1 MSKQI
6 TIKNNQ
12 NQEEQVELV
21 CYFKKDNS
29 KNYVFY
35 TKNEILKDGLLKL
48 YVADEN
54 NGMGLGITL
63 EEWNGLKGVMQ
74 DIISG
79 NVKDNI
85 KFQGVTGTIT
95 INDIKEILLNPA
107 YSSKILE
114 KYENSEAVI
123 NFNNENSNKS
133 LIANAFGGITETAPV
148 QENKEESLSIPSL
161 QNLTNESPA
170 PSVEISPIPTNKD
183 DLSKEPVSMNMSP
196 TEQIPTGLESLSS
209 LTNDI
214 NNITMPNAEVNVN
227 PLDMNNNGLNTTQNN
242 NEPTLENNNVALEQ
256 TNDQKAPEPEI
267 KDFGVGTEPRTNIF
281 DNITT
286 TPDFGI
292 SQAEINNENL
302 TTEPTNQ
309 TDNINKE
316 KVDAVGQFLEQS
328 AQNDNELSSLLE
340 QLSAFYKASAKN
352 KLEAAEI
359 DKNIAAL
366 VSKVIK
372 KIDTPQK
379 ETIVNDS
386 SGATL
391 LNNDNTL
398 NEQALNQMP
407 DNIIPIQE
415 NNVTENV
422 FKNIA

>member
-1 MSKQI
+1 MSRQI

-48 YVADEN
+48 YVANEN

-74 DIISG
+74 DIICG

-95 INDIKEILLNPA
+95 INDVKEILLNPA

-133 LIANAFGGITETAPV
+133 LIANAFGGINETAPGK
-148 QENKEESLSIPSL
+148 ENKEESLSIPSL
-161 QNLTNESPA
+161 QNLTNESPT
-170 PSVEISPIPTNKD
+170 PNVEISPIPTNKD

-214 NNITMPNAEVNVN
+214 NNIAMPNSEVNVN
-227 PLDMNNNGLNTTQNN
+227 PLDINNNVLKTTQ
-242 NEPTLENNNVALEQ
+242 NNNVALEQ
-256 TNDQKAPEPEI
+256 TNDQKTPEPEI
-267 KDFGVGTEPRTNIF
+267 KNFGVGTEPRTNIF

-292 SQAEINNENL
+292 SQSEINNDNL
-302 TTEPTNQ
+302 TTEATNQ
-309 TDNINKE
+309 TDSIDKE
-316 KVDAVGQFLEQS
+316 KVDAVGQFLEQN
-328 AQNDNELSSLLE
+328 AKNDNELSSLLE
-340 QLSAFYKASAKN
+340 QLASFYKASAKN

-359 DKNIAAL
+359 DKNIAEL
-366 VSKVIK
+366 VNKVIK

-379 ETIVNDS
+379 ETIVTDN

-407 DNIIPIQE
+407 DNLIPIQE

>member
-1 MSKQI
+1 MSRQI

-48 YVADEN
+48 YVANEN

-74 DIISG
+74 DIICG

-133 LIANAFGGITETAPV
+133 LIANAFGGITETAPGK
-148 QENKEESLSIPSL
+148 ENKEESLSIPSL
-161 QNLTNESPA
+161 QNLTNESPT
-170 PSVEISPIPTNKD
+170 PNIEISPIPTNKD

-214 NNITMPNAEVNVN
+214 NNIAMPNSEVNVN
-227 PLDMNNNGLNTTQNN
+227 PLDINNNVLKTTQ
-242 NEPTLENNNVALEQ
+242 NNNVALEQ
-256 TNDQKAPEPEI
+256 TNDQKTLEPEI
-267 KDFGVGTEPRTNIF
+267 KNFGVGTEPRTNIF

-286 TPDFGI
+286 IPDFGI
-292 SQAEINNENL
+292 SQSEINNDNL
-302 TTEPTNQ
+302 TTEATNQ
-309 TDNINKE
+309 TDSIDKE

-328 AQNDNELSSLLE
+328 AKNDNELSSLLE
-340 QLSAFYKASAKN
+340 QLASFYKASAKN

-359 DKNIAAL
+359 DKNIAEL

>member
-1 MSKQI
+1 MSRQI

-48 YVADEN
+48 YVANEN

-74 DIISG
+74 DIICG

-133 LIANAFGGITETAPV
+133 LIANAFGGITETAPGK
-148 QENKEESLSIPSL
+148 ENKEESLSIPSL
-161 QNLTNESPA
+161 QNLTNESPT
-170 PSVEISPIPTNKD
+170 SNIEISPIPTNKD

-214 NNITMPNAEVNVN
+214 NNIAMPNSEVNAN
-227 PLDMNNNGLNTTQNN
+227 PLDINNNVLKTTQ
-242 NEPTLENNNVALEQ
+242 NNNVALEQ
-256 TNDQKAPEPEI
+256 TNDQKTPEPEI
-267 KDFGVGTEPRTNIF
+267 KNFGVGTEPRTNIF

-286 TPDFGI
+286 IPDFGI
-292 SQAEINNENL
+292 SQSEINNDNL
-302 TTEPTNQ
+302 TTEATNQ
-309 TDNINKE
+309 TDSIDKE

-328 AQNDNELSSLLE
+328 AKNDNELSSLLE
-340 QLSAFYKASAKN
+340 QLASFYKASAKN

-359 DKNIAAL
+359 DKNIAEL

-372 KIDTPQK
+372 KIDTPRK

>member
-133 LIANAFGGITETAPV
+133 LIANAFGGITETAPGK
-148 QENKEESLSIPSL
+148 ENEEESLSIPSL
-161 QNLTNESPA
+161 QNLTNESPT
-170 PSVEISPIPTNKD
+170 PNVEISPIPTNKD

-214 NNITMPNAEVNVN
+214 NNIAMPNSEVNVN
-227 PLDMNNNGLNTTQNN
+227 PLDINNSVLKTTQ
-242 NEPTLENNNVALEQ
+242 NNNVALEQ
-256 TNDQKAPEPEI
+256 TNDQKTPEPEI
-267 KDFGVGTEPRTNIF
+267 KNFGVGTEPRTNIF

-292 SQAEINNENL
+292 SQSEINNDNL

-316 KVDAVGQFLEQS
+316 KVDAVGQFLEQN
-328 AQNDNELSSLLE
+328 AKNDNELSSLLE
-340 QLSAFYKASAKN
+340 QLAAFYKASAKN

-359 DKNIAAL
+359 DKNIAEL

>member
-1 MSKQI
+1 MSRQI

-54 NGMGLGITL
+54 NGMGLGITP
-63 EEWNGLKGVMQ
+63 EEWNRLKGVMQ

-133 LIANAFGGITETAPV
+133 LIANAFGGITETAPGK
-148 QENKEESLSIPSL
+148 ENKEESLSIPSL
-161 QNLTNESPA
+161 QNLTNESPT
-170 PSVEISPIPTNKD
+170 PNIEISPIPTNKD

-214 NNITMPNAEVNVN
+214 NNIAMPNSEVNVN
-227 PLDMNNNGLNTTQNN
+227 PLDINNNVLKTTQ
-242 NEPTLENNNVALEQ
+242 NNNVALEQ
-256 TNDQKAPEPEI
+256 TNDQKTPEPEI
-267 KDFGVGTEPRTNIF
+267 KNFGVGTEPRTNIF

-286 TPDFGI
+286 IPDFGI
-292 SQAEINNENL
+292 SQSEINNDNL
-302 TTEPTNQ
+302 TTEATNQ
-309 TDNINKE
+309 TDSIDKE

-328 AQNDNELSSLLE
+328 AKNDNELSSLLE
-340 QLSAFYKASAKN
+340 QLASFYKASAKN

-359 DKNIAAL
+359 DKNIAEL

-372 KIDTPQK
+372 KIDTPRK
-379 ETIVNDS
+379 ETIINDS

-415 NNVTENV
+415 NNVTEKV

>member
-1 MSKQI
+1 MSRQI

-48 YVADEN
+48 YVANEN

-74 DIISG
+74 DIICG

-133 LIANAFGGITETAPV
+133 LIANAFGGITETAPGK
-148 QENKEESLSIPSL
+148 ENKEESLSIPSL
-161 QNLTNESPA
+161 QNLTNESPT
-170 PSVEISPIPTNKD
+170 PNIEISPIPTNKD

-214 NNITMPNAEVNVN
+214 NNIAMPNSEVNVN
-227 PLDMNNNGLNTTQNN
+227 PLDINNNVLKTTQ
-242 NEPTLENNNVALEQ
+242 NNNVALEQ
-256 TNDQKAPEPEI
+256 TNDQKTPEPEI
-267 KDFGVGTEPRTNIF
+267 KNFGVGTEPRTNIF

-286 TPDFGI
+286 IPDFGI
-292 SQAEINNENL
+292 SQSEINNDNL
-302 TTEPTNQ
+302 TTEATNQ
-309 TDNINKE
+309 TDSIDKE

-328 AQNDNELSSLLE
+328 AKNDNELSSLLE
-340 QLSAFYKASAKN
+340 QLASFYKASAKN

-359 DKNIAAL
+359 DKNIAEL

-372 KIDTPQK
+372 KIDTPRK

-415 NNVTENV
+415 NNVTEKV

>member
-1 MSKQI
+1 MSRQI

-48 YVADEN
+48 YVANEN

-74 DIISG
+74 DIICG

-133 LIANAFGGITETAPV
+133 LIANAFGGITETAPGK
-148 QENKEESLSIPSL
+148 ENKEESLSIPSL
-161 QNLTNESPA
+161 QNLTNESPT
-170 PSVEISPIPTNKD
+170 PNIEISPIPTNKD

-214 NNITMPNAEVNVN
+214 NNIAMPNSEVNVN
-227 PLDMNNNGLNTTQNN
+227 PLDINNNVLKTTQ
-242 NEPTLENNNVALEQ
+242 NNNVALEQ
-256 TNDQKAPEPEI
+256 TNDQKTPEPEI
-267 KDFGVGTEPRTNIF
+267 KNFGVGTEPRTNIF

-286 TPDFGI
+286 IPDFGI
-292 SQAEINNENL
+292 SQSEINNDNL
-302 TTEPTNQ
+302 TTEATNQ
-309 TDNINKE
+309 TDSIDKE

-328 AQNDNELSSLLE
+328 AKNDNELSSLLE
-340 QLSAFYKASAKN
+340 QLASFYKASAKN

-359 DKNIAAL
+359 DKNIAEL

>member
-1 MSKQI
+1 MSRQI

-48 YVADEN
+48 YVANEN

-74 DIISG
+74 DIICG

-133 LIANAFGGITETAPV
+133 LIANAFGGITETAPGK
-148 QENKEESLSIPSL
+148 ENKEESLSIPSL
-161 QNLTNESPA
+161 QNLTNESPT
-170 PSVEISPIPTNKD
+170 SNIEISPIPTNKD

-214 NNITMPNAEVNVN
+214 NNIAMPNSEVNVN
-227 PLDMNNNGLNTTQNN
+227 PLDINNNVLKTTQ
-242 NEPTLENNNVALEQ
+242 NNNVALEQ
-256 TNDQKAPEPEI
+256 TNDQKTLEPEI
-267 KDFGVGTEPRTNIF
+267 KNFGVGTEPRTNIF

-286 TPDFGI
+286 IPDFGI
-292 SQAEINNENL
+292 SQSEINNDNL
-302 TTEPTNQ
+302 TTEATNQ
-309 TDNINKE
+309 TDSIDKE

-328 AQNDNELSSLLE
+328 AKNDNELSSLLE
-340 QLSAFYKASAKN
+340 QLASFYKASAKN

-359 DKNIAAL
+359 DKNIAEL

-372 KIDTPQK
+372 KIDTPRK

>member
-1 MSKQI
+1 MSRQI

-48 YVADEN
+48 YVANEN

-74 DIISG
+74 DIICG

-133 LIANAFGGITETAPV
+133 LIANAFGGITETAPGK
-148 QENKEESLSIPSL
+148 ENKQESLSIPSL
-161 QNLTNESPA
+161 QNLTNESPT
-170 PSVEISPIPTNKD
+170 PNIEISPIPTNKD

-214 NNITMPNAEVNVN
+214 NNIAMPNSEVNVN
-227 PLDMNNNGLNTTQNN
+227 PLDINNNVLKTTQ
-242 NEPTLENNNVALEQ
+242 NNNVALEQ
-256 TNDQKAPEPEI
+256 TNDQKTPEPEI
-267 KDFGVGTEPRTNIF
+267 KNFGVGTEPRTNIF

-286 TPDFGI
+286 IPDFGI
-292 SQAEINNENL
+292 SQSEINNDNL
-302 TTEPTNQ
+302 TTEATNQ
-309 TDNINKE
+309 TDSIDKE

-328 AQNDNELSSLLE
+328 AKNDNELSSLLE
-340 QLSAFYKASAKN
+340 QLASFYKASAKN

-359 DKNIAAL
+359 DKNIAEL

-372 KIDTPQK
+372 KIDTPRK

>member
-54 NGMGLGITL
+54 NGMGLGITP

-85 KFQGVTGTIT
+85 KFQGVAGTIT

-133 LIANAFGGITETAPV
+133 LIANAFGGNAETAPGK
-148 QENKEESLSIPSL
+148 ENEEESLSIPSL
-161 QNLTNESPA
+161 QNLTNESPT
-170 PSVEISPIPTNKD
+170 PNVEISPIPTNKD

-214 NNITMPNAEVNVN
+214 NNIAMPNSEVNVN
-227 PLDMNNNGLNTTQNN
+227 PLDINNSVLKTTQ
-242 NEPTLENNNVALEQ
+242 NNNVALEQ
-256 TNDQKAPEPEI
+256 TNDQKTPEPEI
-267 KDFGVGTEPRTNIF
+267 KNFGVGTEPRTNIF

-292 SQAEINNENL
+292 SQSEINNDNL
-302 TTEPTNQ
+302 TTEATNQ
-309 TDNINKE
+309 TDSIDKE
-316 KVDAVGQFLEQS
+316 KVDAVGKFLEQN
-328 AQNDNELSSLLE
+328 AKNDNELSSLLE
-340 QLSAFYKASAKN
+340 QLAAFYKASAKN

-359 DKNIAAL
+359 DKNIAEL

-379 ETIVNDS
+379 ETIVNDN

>member
-1 MSKQI
+1 MSRQI

-48 YVADEN
+48 YVANEN

-74 DIISG
+74 DIICG

-133 LIANAFGGITETAPV
+133 LIANAFGGITETAPGK
-148 QENKEESLSIPSL
+148 ENKEESLSIPSL
-161 QNLTNESPA
+161 QNLTNESPT
-170 PSVEISPIPTNKD
+170 PNIEISPIPTNKD

-214 NNITMPNAEVNVN
+214 NNIAMPNSEVNVN
-227 PLDMNNNGLNTTQNN
+227 PLDINNNVLKTTQ
-242 NEPTLENNNVALEQ
+242 NNNVALEQ
-256 TNDQKAPEPEI
+256 TNDQKTPEPEI
-267 KDFGVGTEPRTNIF
+267 KNFGVGTEPRTNIF

-286 TPDFGI
+286 IPDFGI
-292 SQAEINNENL
+292 SQSEINNDNL
-302 TTEPTNQ
+302 TTEATNQ
-309 TDNINKE
+309 TDSIDKE

-328 AQNDNELSSLLE
+328 AKNDNELSSLLE
-340 QLSAFYKASAKN
+340 QLASFYKASAKN
-352 KLEAAEI
+352 KFEAAEI
-359 DKNIAAL
+359 DKNIAEL

-372 KIDTPQK
+372 KIDTPRK

>member
-1 MSKQI
+1 MSRQI

-48 YVADEN
+48 YVANEN

-74 DIISG
+74 DIICG

-133 LIANAFGGITETAPV
+133 LIANAFGGITETAPGK
-148 QENKEESLSIPSL
+148 ENKEESLSIPSL
-161 QNLTNESPA
+161 QNLTNESPT
-170 PSVEISPIPTNKD
+170 PNIEISPIPTNKD

-196 TEQIPTGLESLSS
+196 TEQIPTVLESLSS

-214 NNITMPNAEVNVN
+214 NNIAMPNSEVNVN
-227 PLDMNNNGLNTTQNN
+227 PLDINNNVLKTTQ
-242 NEPTLENNNVALEQ
+242 NNNVALEQ
-256 TNDQKAPEPEI
+256 TNDQKTLEPEI
-267 KDFGVGTEPRTNIF
+267 KNFGVGTEPRTNIF

-286 TPDFGI
+286 IPDFGI
-292 SQAEINNENL
+292 SQSEINNDNL
-302 TTEPTNQ
+302 TTEATNQ
-309 TDNINKE
+309 TDSIDKE

-328 AQNDNELSSLLE
+328 AKNDNELSSLLE
-340 QLSAFYKASAKN
+340 QLASFYKASAKN

-359 DKNIAAL
+359 DKNIAEL

-372 KIDTPQK
+372 KIDTPRK

>member
-1 MSKQI
+1 MSRQI

-29 KNYVFY
+29 KNYIFY

-48 YVADEN
+48 YVANEN

-74 DIISG
+74 DIICG

-133 LIANAFGGITETAPV
+133 LIANAFGGITETAPGK
-148 QENKEESLSIPSL
+148 ENKEESLSIPSL
-161 QNLTNESPA
+161 QNLTNESPT
-170 PSVEISPIPTNKD
+170 PNIEISPIPTNKD

-214 NNITMPNAEVNVN
+214 NNIAMPNSEVNVN
-227 PLDMNNNGLNTTQNN
+227 PLDINNNVLKTTQ
-242 NEPTLENNNVALEQ
+242 NNNVALEQ
-256 TNDQKAPEPEI
+256 TNDQKTPEPEI
-267 KDFGVGTEPRTNIF
+267 KNFGVGTEPRTNIF

-286 TPDFGI
+286 IPDFGI
-292 SQAEINNENL
+292 SQSEINNDNL
-302 TTEPTNQ
+302 TTEATNQ
-309 TDNINKE
+309 TDSIDKE

-328 AQNDNELSSLLE
+328 AKNDNELSSLLE
-340 QLSAFYKASAKN
+340 QLASFYKASAKN

-359 DKNIAAL
+359 DKNIAEL

-372 KIDTPQK
+372 KIDTPRK

>member
-1 MSKQI
+1 MSRQI

-48 YVADEN
+48 YVANEN

-74 DIISG
+74 DIICG

-133 LIANAFGGITETAPV
+133 LIANAFGGITETAPGK
-148 QENKEESLSIPSL
+148 ENKEESLSIPSL
-161 QNLTNESPA
+161 QNLTNESPT
-170 PSVEISPIPTNKD
+170 PNIEISPIPTNKD

-214 NNITMPNAEVNVN
+214 NNIAMPNSEVNVN
-227 PLDMNNNGLNTTQNN
+227 PLDINNNVLKTTQ
-242 NEPTLENNNVALEQ
+242 NNNVALEQ
-256 TNDQKAPEPEI
+256 TNDQKTPEPEI
-267 KDFGVGTEPRTNIF
+267 KNFGVGTEPRTNIF

-286 TPDFGI
+286 IPDFGI
-292 SQAEINNENL
+292 SQSEINNDNL
-302 TTEPTNQ
+302 TTEATNQ
-309 TDNINKE
+309 TDSIDKE

-328 AQNDNELSSLLE
+328 AKNDNELSSLLE
-340 QLSAFYKASAKN
+340 QLASFYKASAKN

-359 DKNIAAL
+359 DKNIAEL

-372 KIDTPQK
+372 KIDTPRK

>member
-1 MSKQI
+1 MSRQI

-48 YVADEN
+48 YVANEN

-74 DIISG
+74 DIICG

-95 INDIKEILLNPA
+95 INDVKEILLNPA

-133 LIANAFGGITETAPV
+133 LIANAFGGSNETAPGK
-148 QENKEESLSIPSL
+148 ENKEDSLSIPSL
-161 QNLTNESPA
+161 QNLTNESPT
-170 PSVEISPIPTNKD
+170 PNIEISPIPTNKD
-183 DLSKEPVSMNMSP
+183 DLSKEPVSMNMST

-214 NNITMPNAEVNVN
+214 NNIAMPNSEVNVN
-227 PLDMNNNGLNTTQNN
+227 PLDINNNVLKATQ
-242 NEPTLENNNVALEQ
+242 NNNVALEQ
-256 TNDQKAPEPEI
+256 TNDQKTPEPEI
-267 KDFGVGTEPRTNIF
+267 KNFGVGTEPRTNIF

-292 SQAEINNENL
+292 SQSEINNDNL
-302 TTEPTNQ
+302 TTEATNQ
-309 TDNINKE
+309 TDSIDKE

-328 AQNDNELSSLLE
+328 AKNDNELSSLLE
-340 QLSAFYKASAKN
+340 QLVSFYKASAKN

-359 DKNIAAL
+359 DKNIAEL

-372 KIDTPQK
+372 KIDTPRK

>member
-54 NGMGLGITL
+54 NGMGLGITP

-85 KFQGVTGTIT
+85 KFQGVAGTIT

-133 LIANAFGGITETAPV
+133 LIANAFGGNAETAPGK
-148 QENKEESLSIPSL
+148 ENEEESLSIPSL
-161 QNLTNESPA
+161 QNLTNESPT
-170 PSVEISPIPTNKD
+170 PNVEISPIPTNKD

-214 NNITMPNAEVNVN
+214 NNIAMPNSEVNVN
-227 PLDMNNNGLNTTQNN
+227 PLDINNSVLKTTQ
-242 NEPTLENNNVALEQ
+242 NNNVALEQ
-256 TNDQKAPEPEI
+256 TNDQKTPEPEI
-267 KDFGVGTEPRTNIF
+267 KNFGVGTEPRTNIF
-281 DNITT
+281 DNIPA

-292 SQAEINNENL
+292 SQAEINNDNL

-328 AQNDNELSSLLE
+328 AKNDNELNSLLE

-359 DKNIAAL
+359 DKNIAEL

>member
-12 NQEEQVELV
+12 NQEEQVELI

-54 NGMGLGITL
+54 NGMGLGITP

-79 NVKDNI
+79 NIKDNI

-114 KYENSEAVI
+114 KYENSEEVI

-133 LIANAFGGITETAPV
+133 LIANAFGGNAETAPV

-161 QNLTNESPA
+161 QNLTNESPT

-214 NNITMPNAEVNVN
+214 NNIAMPNAEVNVN
-227 PLDMNNNGLNTTQNN
+227 PLDMNNNVLNTTQNN

-292 SQAEINNENL
+292 SQAEINNDNL
-302 TTEPTNQ
+302 NAEPSIP

-328 AQNDNELSSLLE
+328 AKNDNELSSLLE
-340 QLSAFYKASAKN
+340 QLAAFYKASAKN

-359 DKNIAAL
+359 DKNIAEL

-379 ETIVNDS
+379 ETVVNDN

-422 FKNIA
+422 FKSIA

>member
-1 MSKQI
+1 MSRKI

-48 YVADEN
+48 YVANEN

-74 DIISG
+74 DIICG

-133 LIANAFGGITETAPV
+133 LIANAFGGITETAPGK
-148 QENKEESLSIPSL
+148 ENKEESLSIPSL
-161 QNLTNESPA
+161 QNLTNESPT
-170 PSVEISPIPTNKD
+170 PNIEISPIPTNKD

-214 NNITMPNAEVNVN
+214 NNIAMPNSEVNVN
-227 PLDMNNNGLNTTQNN
+227 PLDINNNVLKTTQ
-242 NEPTLENNNVALEQ
+242 NNNVALEQ
-256 TNDQKAPEPEI
+256 TNDQKTPEPEI
-267 KDFGVGTEPRTNIF
+267 KNFGVGTEPRTNIF

-286 TPDFGI
+286 IPDFGI
-292 SQAEINNENL
+292 SQSEINNDNL
-302 TTEPTNQ
+302 TTEATNQ
-309 TDNINKE
+309 TDSIDKE

-328 AQNDNELSSLLE
+328 AKNDNELSSLLE
-340 QLSAFYKASAKN
+340 QLASFYKASAKN

-359 DKNIAAL
+359 DKNIAEL

-372 KIDTPQK
+372 KIDTPRK

>member
-54 NGMGLGITL
+54 NGMGLGITP

-85 KFQGVTGTIT
+85 KFQGVAGTIT

-133 LIANAFGGITETAPV
+133 LIANAFGGNAETAPGK
-148 QENKEESLSIPSL
+148 ENEEESLSIPSL
-161 QNLTNESPA
+161 QNLTNESPT
-170 PSVEISPIPTNKD
+170 PNVEISPIPTNKD

-214 NNITMPNAEVNVN
+214 NNIAMPNSEVNVN
-227 PLDMNNNGLNTTQNN
+227 PLDINNNVLKTTQ
-242 NEPTLENNNVALEQ
+242 NNNVALEQ
-256 TNDQKAPEPEI
+256 TNDQKTPEPEI
-267 KDFGVGTEPRTNIF
+267 KNFGVGTEPRTNIF

-292 SQAEINNENL
+292 SQSEINNDNL
-302 TTEPTNQ
+302 TTEATNQ
-309 TDNINKE
+309 TDSIDKE
-316 KVDAVGQFLEQS
+316 KVDAVGQFLEQN
-328 AQNDNELSSLLE
+328 AKNDNELSSLLE
-340 QLSAFYKASAKN
+340 QLAAFYKASAKN

-359 DKNIAAL
+359 DKNIAEL

>member
-1 MSKQI
+1 MSRQI

-48 YVADEN
+48 YVANEN

-74 DIISG
+74 DIICG

-133 LIANAFGGITETAPV
+133 LIANAFGGITETAPGK
-148 QENKEESLSIPSL
+148 ENKEESLSIPSL
-161 QNLTNESPA
+161 QNLTNESPT
-170 PSVEISPIPTNKD
+170 PNIEISPIPTNKD

-214 NNITMPNAEVNVN
+214 NNIAMPNSEVNVN
-227 PLDMNNNGLNTTQNN
+227 PLDINNNVLKTTQ
-242 NEPTLENNNVALEQ
+242 NNNVALEQ
-256 TNDQKAPEPEI
+256 TNDQKTPEPEI
-267 KDFGVGTEPRTNIF
+267 KNFGVGTEPRTNIF

-286 TPDFGI
+286 IPDFGI
-292 SQAEINNENL
+292 SRSEINNDNL
-302 TTEPTNQ
+302 TTEATNQ
-309 TDNINKE
+309 TDSIDKE

-328 AQNDNELSSLLE
+328 AKNDNELSSLLE
-340 QLSAFYKASAKN
+340 QLASFYKASAKN

-359 DKNIAAL
+359 DKNIAEL

-372 KIDTPQK
+372 KIDTPRK

>member
-1 MSKQI
+1 MSRQI

-48 YVADEN
+48 YVANEN

-74 DIISG
+74 DIICG

-133 LIANAFGGITETAPV
+133 LIANAFGGITETAPGK
-148 QENKEESLSIPSL
+148 ENKEESLSIPSL
-161 QNLTNESPA
+161 QNLTNESPT
-170 PSVEISPIPTNKD
+170 PNIEISPIPTNKD

-214 NNITMPNAEVNVN
+214 NNIAMPNSEVNVN
-227 PLDMNNNGLNTTQNN
+227 PLDINNNVLKTTQ
-242 NEPTLENNNVALEQ
+242 NNNVALEQ
-256 TNDQKAPEPEI
+256 TNDQKTPEPEI
-267 KDFGVGTEPRTNIF
+267 KNFGVGTEPRTNIF

-286 TPDFGI
+286 IPDFGI
-292 SQAEINNENL
+292 SQSEINNDNL
-302 TTEPTNQ
+302 TTEATNQ
-309 TDNINKE
+309 TDSIDKE

-328 AQNDNELSSLLE
+328 AKNDNELSSLLE
-340 QLSAFYKASAKN
+340 QLASFYKASAKN

-359 DKNIAAL
+359 DKNIAEL

-372 KIDTPQK
+372 KIDTPRK
-379 ETIVNDS
+379 ETIINDS

-415 NNVTENV
+415 NNVTEKV